1 MPLRSFSSR
10 DGLRLACH
18 EIGEGRPLV
27 LIHGYLG
34 SARASWIDSGIADHL
49 ASRGHR
55 VLMPDMRGHG
65 ESARPHDPG
74 SYPPGVLAD
83 DCLALIEQ
91 FELTD
96 YDLGGYSLG
105 GRTVIRALDL
115 GAAPRRAFSGGQGLE
130 AVANSAGGGEYYR
143 HFFASLGTFEPG
155 SDEQAFE
162 DRITEI
168 GADPAALLCV
178 LDTFVNTPPE
188 SLAQLTVPVLIQT
201 GAEDGASDTAKA
213 LADALPNGR
222 HVTVPGNHFTALR
235 SPQLVAEITGFLD

>member
-74 SYPPGVLAD
+74 SYPPGVLA
-83 DCLALIEQ
+83 
-91 FELTD
+91 
-96 YDLGGYSLG
+96 
-105 GRTVIRALDL
+105 
-115 GAAPRRAFSGGQGLE
+115 
-130 AVANSAGGGEYYR
+130 
-143 HFFASLGTFEPG
+143 
-155 SDEQAFE
+155 
-162 DRITEI
+162 
-168 GADPAALLCV
+168 
-178 LDTFVNTPPE
+178 
-188 SLAQLTVPVLIQT
+188 
-201 GAEDGASDTAKA
+201 
-213 LADALPNGR
+213 
-222 HVTVPGNHFTALR
+222 
-235 SPQLVAEITGFLD
+235 EITSFLDPVG